1 MKKLSRNLTSDAIGS
16 VAGAVIGTRSPELRL
31 SFGIRIIIILYKR
44 KRRRINIRDKMRNI
58 LHFVKKNPKKKAEI
72 RSFMKDKNNRYELAV
87 TFSSV
92 LELEKAKKIAADQDE
107 NFAPIYVYGKE
118 ERG

>member
-1 MKKLSRNLTSDAIGS
+1 
-16 VAGAVIGTRSPELRL
+16 
-31 SFGIRIIIILYKR
+31 
-44 KRRRINIRDKMRNI
+44 
-58 LHFVKKNPKKKAEI
+58 
-72 RSFMKDKNNRYELAV
+72 MKDKNNKYELAV

-107 NFAPIYVYGKE
+107 NFAPIYVYVKE